1 MILLQGIVGSLAI
14 TLIAIYP
21 ITPNEIINLRNI
33 NPGNLYLESCTK
45 IYNEILDNNFILI
58 NVF

>member
-1 MILLQGIVGSLAI
+1 MISLQGIVGSLAI

-45 IYNEILDNNFILI
+45 IYNEILDN
-58 NVF
+58 VF